1 MNEIVRL
8 RRAAPA
14 RPYVSRRTRRA
25 PSNLRLWLPITPIAV
40 VLSPLALL
48 ALPLAAM
55 ADALRKT
62 TIAAAIVNFTRL
74 ALAMRGAEV
83 VVRSRKG
90 DVHIWIF

>member
-1 MNEIVRL
+1 MNAKAPI
-8 RRAAPA
+8 RRP
-14 RPYVSRRTRRA
+14 RRA
-25 PSNLRLWLPITPIAV
+25 PAHLRLWLPVTPLAI

-62 TIAAAIVNFTRL
+62 TIAAAIVNLTRL

-83 VVRSRKG
+83 VVRSREG
-90 DVHIWIF
+90 GIHIWIF